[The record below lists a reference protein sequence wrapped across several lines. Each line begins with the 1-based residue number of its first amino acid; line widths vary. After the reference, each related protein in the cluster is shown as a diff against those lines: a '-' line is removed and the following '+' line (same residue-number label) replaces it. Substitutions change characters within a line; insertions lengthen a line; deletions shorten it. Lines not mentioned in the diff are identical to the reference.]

1 MEEQVTFMF
10 QVGLVRDQV
19 SMDASQMTLK
29 TLKDLA
35 CNFINQ
41 RVSVLCPKQLSN
53 LKHICSF
60 FILFYFYT
68 DFVILSMFI
77 TTHLFPRTLQNLFS
91 LVL

>member
-19 SMDASQMTLK
+19 STDASQMTLK

-53 LKHICSF
+53 LKHITL
-60 FILFYFYT
+60 LFYF
-68 DFVILSMFI
+68 IW
-77 TTHLFPRTLQNLFS
+77 NLFRDPFYVYNYVFS
-91 LVL
+91 KNFKFLIFLFRSID

>member
-19 SMDASQMTLK
+19 STDASQMTLK

-41 RVSVLCPKQLSN
+41 RVSVSQTAVEP
-53 LKHICSF
+53 H
-60 FILFYFYT
+60 Y
-68 DFVILSMFI
+68 
-77 TTHLFPRTLQNLFS
+77 
-91 LVL
+91 